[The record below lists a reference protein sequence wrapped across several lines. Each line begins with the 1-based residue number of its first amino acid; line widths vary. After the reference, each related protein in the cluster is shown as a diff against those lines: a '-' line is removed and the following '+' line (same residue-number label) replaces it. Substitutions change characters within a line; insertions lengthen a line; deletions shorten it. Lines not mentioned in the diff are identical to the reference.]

1 MGTIQSAIRIRD
13 GMSSAL
19 QSMNRSLRIVL
30 SSFEAMQRTSANPVN
45 TVAIRSAQRELDQV
59 SLSIREMETEMER
72 ANQTSTRM
80 GNGFHQANSGA
91 SRLLTT
97 VRNLASAYVGLQ
109 GIETIVNLSDSMA
122 STTARL
128 DLMNDG
134 LQSTE
139 QLQKKIFQSAQNSRS
154 AYLETAAAISKM
166 GLNAGNAFTSNDEL
180 IAFMEQ
186 VNKNFVIGGAS
197 AEEQKNAMLQLT
209 QAMGAGAL
217 RGEELNSILEQG
229 PLIARNIEKYMGWAS
244 GSIKSYAADG
254 MVTAEVVKNAMLAMA
269 EETNNKFD
277 GMNRTWAQVM
287 TNIQNRA
294 LMASQGLLSM
304 INLIAQHWGSI
315 EPVAIAAGV
324 GILFFST
331 ATWVACGG
339 VGTLTGAIGVLWS
352 TLIKNP
358 FILLA
363 SLILGVVVYAIYQ
376 WIQACGDV
384 ETAWATA
391 MYNAETITNNV
402 MNAIFY
408 KIQDTVNGA
417 IKLINMLIRGANQI
431 PGVNFKEL
439 ETVHFADKRAAEG
452 ARAVAAARTR
462 METSKATAAEKKTT
476 GMAQLHYTVAD
487 SASLSGIGDSTE
499 KIARNTGSALD
510 SLNRTAEDLSY
521 MRELAGQKS
530 ISQFTT
536 AEIKVDMSGMTNQ
549 INSEMD
555 LDGVVAYLENRVEE
569 SMLVAAEGIHL

>member
-30 SSFEAMQRTSANPVN
+30 SSFEAMQRTSANPVD
-45 TVAIRSAQRELDQV
+45 TAAIRSAQRELDQV
-59 SLSIREMETEMER
+59 SLSIREMETEIER
-72 ANQTSTRM
+72 ANQASTRM
-80 GNGFHQANSGA
+80 GNGFHQANRGA
-91 SRLLTT
+91 SRLLATI
-97 VRNLASAYVGLQ
+97 RNLTSAYVGLQ

-134 LQSTE
+134 SQSTE

-166 GLNAGNAFTSNDEL
+166 GLNAGSAFTSNDEL

-186 VNKNFVIGGAS
+186 INKNFVIGGAS

-304 INLIAQHWGSI
+304 INLVAQYWGSI
-315 EPVAIAAGV
+315 EPVAIACGG
-324 GILFFST
+324 GILFFAA

-352 TLIKNP
+352 TLLKNP
-358 FILLA
+358 FILIA

-376 WIQACGDV
+376 WIQACGSV

-408 KIQDTVNGA
+408 K
-417 IKLINMLIRGANQI
+417 
-431 PGVNFKEL
+431 
-439 ETVHFADKRAAEG
+439 FADNRAAEG

-462 METSKATAAEKKTT
+462 METAKATGTEKKT
-476 GMAQLHYTVAD
+476 QLHYTVAD

-499 KIARNTGSALD
+499 KIAKNTGSALD

-521 MRELAGQKS
+521 LKDLAGQKS
-530 ISQFTT
+530 INQFTT

-549 INSEMD
+549 INNEMD
-555 LDGVVAYLENRVEE
+555 LDGVVAYLEDRVEE